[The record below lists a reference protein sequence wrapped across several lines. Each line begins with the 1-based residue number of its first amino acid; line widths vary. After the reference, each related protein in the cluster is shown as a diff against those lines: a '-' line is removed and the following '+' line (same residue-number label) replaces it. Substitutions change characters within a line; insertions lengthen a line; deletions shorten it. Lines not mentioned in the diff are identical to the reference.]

1 MPDAPISPLGGVN
14 DPVLSPIKQE
24 DTFNDYESWSNARGM
39 TTEEPVESI
48 RNYADYVREWHLN
61 TGELT
66 DEIDTSINT
75 ALLQKAQQ
83 IGAIG
88 TPDVDPDFEANA
100 VNLVGARDIS
110 SDRKISLVR
119 QALGDLEAD
128 NFSQKL
134 EADPTDPY
142 VNNRLNEAKALL
154 VRTGEIP
161 FATISSI
168 DGNERSIIGGPA
180 SRGAHLGDAFKRSAM
195 AGTVSY
201 ADAAQALRFSQTKN
215 SDGLN
220 VFEQQELSE
229 LMVEMAA
236 AKADRSN
243 YDVMGGALKDV
254 KEAISKADKINKE
267 FIDTPYK
274 SIEDAREALQR
285 HYSKTRNSYGAK
297 AYGRFSDRDI
307 GRALQVFAA
316 QDLNHSGA
324 FEFYDDPE
332 EDNRNIRMFGGVP
345 MAHPT
350 LMLRRDRFESAVDKD
365 TRLTDEQRIS
375 LKQRRQ
381 AYVAGAF
388 DHYKDILDETSA
400 TGSKWRAAL
409 QAGRVKGTPDVDIL
423 DNFLAD
429 PENYSH
435 FKNQL
440 TQFGSSIEASIAQLW
455 SFPAQIFGSSSAREY
470 NEKEAKEDARR
481 REVAA
486 LFGEEFSWVLD
497 AAGTAS
503 AVVVDA
509 LVSLGLAA
517 FTGGVVGLG
526 YLSTQAGSRVT
537 AKGLAKK
544 SMGLTLLKPK
554 FYQSP
559 KQLADDLIANNLIKT
574 SGTDAAKVGVEKA
587 IEAYTRA
594 MSNRFM
600 RQTTM
605 AIPWGTRSGGGMF
618 VSVYG
623 SLPDTMSH
631 EEKHAI
637 ALGAGLKAAASTIL
651 ITSAFSKMGL
661 GGFEDSLLNRGL
673 SYKEMKQVLT
683 KLSGQKVGNKEAEAL
698 IKSRM
703 AEAIHEL
710 DRPFNK
716 GVGKFL
722 KARAKDALPEGMEEG
737 LDEFVQSF
745 IEAAALDEERPL
757 IEHIN
762 RALVGAR
769 AGALIGGTLTPAMR
783 AVNRFATG
791 AGIKDAEAYERDQ
804 IQNIIS
810 TLEEND
816 SPLAAAE
823 LRNWTRTALARGPRE
838 ALPPRPEGAPSLEE
852 DVEAEATEAATPVEE
867 DAELIPASPAKQKHH
882 RQVNKTF
889 ANYYATD
896 GAAILPS
903 VLPRITDEAELQAA
917 RNDPDYNIDSDGV
930 IYGVRIGG
938 TWVGFPTR
946 KATRKDSPE
955 TLGQDE
961 MPFIDEVMAQ
971 GGPSPRPGFRR
982 VKRKTIIESL
992 EKDGVD
998 EDGKDK
1004 YKTVEREVEDFE
1016 WVPMF
1021 EQETPALP
1029 KAYTTESG
1037 EVQYEFP
1044 FSAALDRP
1052 VEQKIQQL
1060 LLPLSEQTSLPLGEG
1075 EAVTE
1080 PDPSAIPEFAKLAEG
1095 DERELFERALE
1106 ILSNSIKNEGRI
1118 QSKPVIDWLDN
1129 QFERNGTISPQLLDY
1144 ITQSIEVAVQES
1156 GTVDSEMADF
1166 REAIFTSF
1174 NTSMSLMLE
1183 DRLRKKDVAKNQS
1196 DQFTDWQKKKE
1207 EDEKVYEQLELNL
1220 SGKGQEDFNNEVTSA
1235 RQKIKELWDV
1245 DPNTFP
1251 EYVKF
1256 EDEWP
1261 DVAADISP
1269 ELLEKWKNRITEFYT
1284 RYLNPNL
1291 FAGEPISKAE
1301 DKRYLDH
1308 KNILNDYKNREG
1320 AFSDGAVENL
1330 YDEILD
1336 AERFILQAYDLYIQ
1350 NPEGQSI
1357 IALPKEQA
1365 GNQILIV
1372 EDTSKINFEE
1382 GVIGDSQFAFN
1393 IGTIRRLEEAPD
1405 TSQDSSLDAK
1415 WFGDDYISMRN
1426 FFISKDEEVDN
1437 YIVTELDLLITGATE
1452 EVNRGNEEYRPY
1464 LDWLSRG
1471 EPKGSS
1477 LRIPGRQ
1484 LISSDIAPYL
1494 IADLKNLAN
1503 LDSPANEV
1511 EEDENLKGGAW
1522 AGATAAK
1529 IQNLL
1534 DNPPDTPP
1542 AVIDDMTEVEIGVN
1556 LEDADSSTEYAEY
1569 LYFALEEVRN
1579 KEDYDDEGADKSVI
1593 ETAGFREL
1601 ASFLRDKHATDSPI
1615 LANDKLPRASVKI
1628 LGDELKRLANIASTA
1643 DGYASVVDPLNNK
1656 ADEILANL
1664 EATKPTTST
1673 ATTVI
1678 ESKISRTED
1687 GGRED
1692 ELSLDVATL
1701 GLNIF
1706 GGHTLEGS
1714 DKADSSANLRFDNA
1728 LNAEMQLWK
1737 SEAVN
1742 RWERAFELG
1751 DEEAMRV
1758 ENTYLAM
1765 LNPDS
1770 SIAGDG
1776 ARFGGRFVG
1785 MSFIGNISASDGIPI
1800 ALLERLYSD
1809 IKESYEYWRGAKKYD
1824 WFLPDVVRRGKQ
1836 PKDVDLLR
1844 DKLKLLSD
1852 HLSEVRNDPSQLSP
1866 NTQEELPIFVGNTDT
1881 EDYHDNASWKKAGG
1895 NDLYI
1900 EIDTEFIADPLE
1912 KAAADK
1918 FVGAFSRLKVEK
1930 VGEGT
1935 GRHIRW
1941 RATLDGETLTKD
1953 DGSEA
1958 IFKKLK
1964 EAKEFVFNDDNTQ
1977 PPDELTVLLN
1987 KVVYEPTSALPD
1999 PKFIVASGLRTRF
2012 LTEEDKADILA
2023 RPDAAADE
2031 PATDADAVFD
2041 SKWSIARLED
2051 EYNIAARPD
2060 PPQAYLD
2067 GARLF
2072 FRNGYE
2078 LGLSGDAFRKSQAGA
2093 ARPQYSDAF
2102 REGYE
2107 SGRLQYDAD
2116 ETLET
2121 SIGSYEPSPNSV
2133 YSTHLSGDDGGD
2145 HIQPLLSG
2153 ANSTEER
2160 QAILSEWTKRNPLA
2174 SAQLSSFMT
2183 KWARI
2188 MAYRPIFVTKKED
2201 GTSVYTYHEDWEAM
2215 VAEESERLRKE
2226 NPDITEV
2233 EAYDNAAK
2241 SLIGDDYRER
2251 MRYASLLNSAVL
2263 GGFEETRM
2271 PSGYKEDE
2279 IPILDEPDMYFGIN
2293 SSVLEEY
2300 KQEAETNIREEYNLS
2315 LNSTLV
2321 GYEEYIRLE
2330 QQRLAEVAWSE
2341 KMTQNP
2347 TGVMAEADAP
2357 LLVKAIS
2364 SVLAIAESPGSP
2376 LNGRGLNT
2384 DISTDSFKKVLE
2396 MADEA
2401 APFSEFVEF
2410 LESDEMFGESEATQE
2425 AINGILNYLGYDSV
2439 IDLRAVDPMQPSG
2452 MRRDTPATLVV
2463 FDSRRVKSGNP
2474 ITFDDDGQ
2482 IILPEDRIDL
2492 RDYDERRTQVA
2503 AFESTTPPPMI
2514 SGTHNGMEAIA
2525 ADDSEN
2531 TATDIKRRVNDNVG
2545 LALDVA
2551 SSNGVNATVVRSLD
2565 YAPGGSKQ
2573 SAPPMW
2579 AKGNMVYINPYGIA
2593 RAISGLQDKDA
2604 LHLSVTMVSEEMAH
2618 VASWNVLTRAE
2629 VQEVIDSLGD
2639 GDFTDIADE
2648 YYQDQSSKEASFA
2661 RLNSPDPT
2669 VSGKEKYRLIEEKM
2683 RMHAQRVVRGFTTE
2697 EDNKFF
2703 RSNPNLL
2710 QRAIRYMKGFLR
2722 RLLELRKVQRQ
2733 NPHLARATDRIV
2745 TQIRM
2750 MRGNFKAPDIEPF
2763 DVNNPESGMV
2773 ALASKIDSTAELN
2786 DTSMIPV
2793 KYDEDDNI
2801 IQQPYDLLGSP
2812 LLTSKGFRNKGARD
2826 FTKPDYVELPY
2837 AVIKPDRAK
2846 VEAAIDSG
2854 AIDRAAALL
2863 AKQAEESLSDPE
2875 LPEDIGQA
2883 RFGVWGARSLRR
2895 LLYKAP
2901 VKASQ
2906 SRWRIQPPA
2915 EQGISGGDLL
2925 AAELIFN
2932 RAAKQLDMDTAE
2944 LHAVMQFA
2952 EKKIWAGN
2960 GWVDDVGVKEPEDTA
2975 PPQFTVKPPK
2985 NLYRGDSGGKMISAS
3000 MGYGLY
3006 STRDRSFAAKYGKV
3020 SKADVDLYWPRN
3032 PLVLH
3037 GAGYAPDLLSDYIF
3051 RNTDFRNIR
3060 EFNKAY
3066 PDTAVFLKEQGYDG
3080 VIAAD
3085 EVYRIPPED
3094 QETTEDTALH
3104 TSISLVGVPDDASEA
3119 IENIRSLGTT
3129 AVAFAGLSNEP
3140 VTAVRPSSLG
3150 FPKEWDAAYDS
3161 FKEVAERGGLPIGVE
3176 NIYFKVKPGVN
3187 YKNEVELSLLWVPHT
3202 MQRKGVAK
3210 ALLKALFKKAD
3221 ETGAM
3226 VSALAKAYTTDGLQG
3241 KELVSFYQR
3250 AGMTGVGRMESQAIT
3265 DPEGFIA
3272 DTIESWQDIRDN
3284 EYEDELDWRKAD
3296 DSPLTSEEQ
3305 RILTTSPIEY
3315 YSSTG
3320 SRDRLTLPLID
3331 PVPSDEALEI
3341 AVRRKQKDEAARVY
3355 ADEGLQ
3361 IYRPY
3366 RGKEDAAP
3374 ESYFPDLYTSIGVTP
3389 EQDARYLELA
3399 QNEEANMGEL
3409 QQMVEERAKA
3419 AGYNV
3424 GPVFH
3429 GTNMEFTE
3437 FTRGDLGF
3445 HFGNEKQA
3453 RWRNDRR
3460 RDDGKFGRYV
3470 NPKAQADPNNRLVKV
3485 YLRANNL
3492 LRIND
3497 PGNSDSN
3504 ALITDL
3510 LGADVITLEE
3520 ANRFWAMAPNS
3531 EELESQYGDDAEFDL
3546 NYNEANNRAHEA
3558 IRQRLI
3564 ELGYDGAVYKN
3575 VLEGLTGGFRRES
3588 SGDSYIAFTPNQ
3600 IKSADPVTRDA
3611 DGNIIP
3617 LSQRF
3622 DEDQESIL
3630 YTSIGDTDLWDSQDP
3645 NATKFPDWNLDIA
3658 KLDDP
3663 RMRGITMRH
3672 TGVSEATA
3680 PAGERLHIQRYPS
3693 FLMWDTFSF
3702 DKDEDGRPQPSI
3714 SDPVS
3719 VKDMRLLNNAPD
3731 TNAPTRVRQEHKQ
3744 KKLNELRYRG
3754 ALLDDMGFDAN
3765 TLQPEDIR
3773 VLGQSGRRTIVEVS
3787 LPEGMKQVFYLSSG
3801 RGRKA
3806 GIGGTTAGQWQPFG
3820 GFMDNISPR
3829 SGNVIPRWFIKD
3841 ADYLTLPD
3849 GSNLVDKSAD
3859 WLERNQEIVS
3869 QARLYGSASFTEIS
3883 ERLDELVEKVAPDK
3897 PMWISGGINAAIG
3910 GGASQEA
3917 TNILLNRHGV
3927 TNVVYD
3933 PANRSP
3939 EHNEEAA
3946 KLIRGGQADTATVAS
3961 VMNSGVSDDVRA
3973 HAIELAAD
3981 AIKPNGSAYFWVT
3994 EHAANRYA
4002 ESYRGFVNQVKKN
4015 FGEVISNESTAYKD
4029 GERIGSYD
4037 RLIVARKPI
4046 KELDG
4051 EEPVELASSIGSR
4064 PPTDEEILNATEFR
4078 HVLDLFDLPVLK
4090 AGGYKKPFKYK
4101 FMRWLAGSLDPRVRS
4116 LDDQRKFMMNQSLRT
4131 VTKFHE
4137 NLKAQTIEAYGSLG
4151 KAPIRVIAAA
4161 IGNTRG
4167 ARPSSADAKRI
4178 EDYVTQGVAA
4188 IDAKL
4193 KEQERIAKK
4202 GDITYKEVREAR
4214 KQAKQQKALLEEE
4227 ANAEYAVLTEQDRQ
4241 RIIRDRADALDLLRN
4256 GNDTIPAAPELVDTL
4271 DRMRKYIDALSVKVK
4286 QLYGVS
4292 PELEARIDD
4301 QLGIYL
4307 TRSYR
4312 IFNESGWADKVLT
4325 DPSEEFQRIREK
4337 GEGYFREQ
4345 FINAQTAMLLD
4356 KSRRDKSK
4364 ALKAKDEV
4372 AFADAEMSASEAA
4385 AMAEAQYNALSEGNR
4400 THGQQQVEAFIEAY
4414 RNKGYMPAGLAGKSE
4429 GYKPLTDNLKRK
4441 KDLDPRLQELLGVYG
4456 EESFFDNMFRTFM
4469 TLSTMA
4475 ANQNFLVRVAEMG
4488 REQGWLLTQEELNKK
4503 AAEDP
4508 DTYGGGNYV
4517 AVRPNVSSNDRKPNT
4532 LYDPFVNYIDRKTG
4546 EELDYGK
4553 ANVSVASPLFAPKE
4567 FKEAMEKTFEPSMIS
4582 QMQDEA
4588 SEVAQTLH
4596 KIASRATGLS
4606 MATKTLGSVGF
4617 YVRNIAS
4624 NMLFFAPAQGFFS
4637 YRHMTKHLIKEGRR
4651 TLRWSSPE
4659 KIDSYYAELDA
4670 LGVIGDEL
4678 RPSVLKELVM
4688 GETTPETMMKDLD
4701 TMLADAEGNKALKQ
4715 SKKFVEKLQE
4725 LSRSVDAFYK
4735 IAYFEHELDV
4745 LRKAQRKSRDAG
4757 ISDSISELSESEL
4770 KREAARKVLMTA
4782 QSYSQAPPFV
4792 KGALKSWYGV
4802 VFAPFLR
4809 FKIEVPRIMINTGR
4823 LIWEEIKSDNSV
4835 IRNRGY
4841 RRLSGFTFAVGGLG
4855 TGMSYLISHMFGG
4868 LTDEE
4873 EEANRASMP
4882 HYLRSHTFITYKRD
4896 GELRSL
4902 DLTYINPFAT
4912 MLDPMMRAFPEIMR
4926 GDVPEATREF
4936 MTALFANQFL
4946 DEQIMFGTIQSMIK
4960 NKNPDTDQPIV
4971 EATDSA
4977 EDALYKWGRFLFSE
4991 AIVPPS
4997 VERIG
5002 KGSDIMQLLMGDNA
5016 AGNFDP
5022 IFALGREFYPAR
5034 EYTIKPVDQLERYL
5048 RTRSEEMKRAK
5059 MLTRRLRWENIS
5071 DEDVRKIAQRDVEKR
5086 KRINKDMQRMF
5097 KGFES
5102 MGISEGKIY
5111 DIAKSKN
5118 FGKRRLALLHR
5129 GYMERPVLSKEFQR
5143 ELVGKGEEY
5152 ARRLQI
5158 FTDEVNKMPRFIP
5171 LDD

>member
-1 MPDAPISPLGGVN
+1 MPDAPIPPLGGVN

-66 DEIDTSINT
+66 DEIDASINT

-142 VNNRLNEAKALL
+142 VNNRLNESKALL

-236 AKADRSN
+236 AKADKSN

-297 AYGRFSDRDI
+297 AHGRFSDRDI

-791 AGIKDAEAYERDQ
+791 AGIKDAESYERDQ

-852 DVEAEATEAATPVEE
+852 DVEAEATEITPPVEE

-896 GAAILPS
+896 GATILPS

-917 RNDPDYNIDSDGV
+917 RNDADYNIDSDGV

-1021 EQETPALP
+1021 EQEAPAIP

-1144 ITQSIEVAVQES
+1144 ITQTIEVAVQES

-1207 EDEKVYEQLELNL
+1207 EDEKVYEQLEFNL
-1220 SGKGQEDFNNEVTSA
+1220 SDKGQEDFNNEVTSA

-1393 IGTIRRLEEAPD
+1393 IGPIKRLEAAP
-1405 TSQDSSLDAK
+1405 A
-1415 WFGDDYISMRN
+1415 
-1426 FFISKDEEVDN
+1426 
-1437 YIVTELDLLITGATE
+1437 
-1452 EVNRGNEEYRPY
+1452 
-1464 LDWLSRG
+1464 
-1471 EPKGSS
+1471 
-1477 LRIPGRQ
+1477 
-1484 LISSDIAPYL
+1484 
-1494 IADLKNLAN
+1494 
-1503 LDSPANEV
+1503 
-1511 EEDENLKGGAW
+1511 EDE
-1522 AGATAAK
+1522 
-1529 IQNLL
+1529 
-1534 DNPPDTPP
+1534 

-1601 ASFLRDKHATDSPI
+1601 ASFLRDKRATDSPI

-1664 EATKPTTST
+1664 KATKPTTPT
-1673 ATTVI
+1673 ASTVI

-1737 SEAVN
+1737 SEAVS

-1751 DEEAMRV
+1751 DKEAMRV
-1758 ENTYLAM
+1758 ENTYLAA
-1765 LNPDS
+1765 LNS
-1770 SIAGDG
+1770 GSLSG
-1776 ARFGGRFVG
+1776 RFGGSFVG
-1785 MSFIGNISASDGIPI
+1785 MSFIGNLSASDGIPI

-1824 WFLPDVVRRGKQ
+1824 WFLPDVVRRDKH
-1836 PKDVDLLR
+1836 PEDVDLLR

-1866 NTQEELPIFVGNTDT
+1866 NSQEELPIFVGNTDT
-1881 EDYHDNASWKKAGG
+1881 EDYHYNASWKKAGG

-1900 EIDTEFIADPLE
+1900 EIDTGFIADPLE

-1941 RATLDGETLTKD
+1941 RATLDGETLTKN

-1987 KVVYEPTSALPD
+1987 NVVYEPTSALPD

-2012 LTEEDKADILA
+2012 LTEEDKAEILA
-2023 RPDAAADE
+2023 RPDAAAAE
-2031 PATDADAVFD
+2031 PVTDGITVFN
-2041 SKWSIARLED
+2041 SKWSTERLETEHGTERFPKETQQGRLD
-2051 EYNIAARPD
+2051 NARD
-2060 PPQAYLD
+2060 YF
-2067 GARLF
+2067 GS
-2072 FRNGYE
+2072 GYE
-2078 LGLSGDAFRKSQAGA
+2078 LGLSGAQYEAPRWKWIYELTAFK
-2093 ARPQYSDAF
+2093 
-2102 REGYE
+2102 EGYA
-2107 SGRLQYDAD
+2107 SGREQSDAD

-2551 SSNGVNATVVRSLD
+2551 SSNGVNTTVVRSLD

-2573 SAPPMW
+2573 NAPPMW
-2579 AKGNMVYINPYGIA
+2579 AKGNMVYINPYGVA

-2745 TQIRM
+2745 TQLRM

-2773 ALASKIDSTAELN
+2773 ALATQIDSTAELN

-2812 LLTSKGFRNKGARD
+2812 LLTGKGFRNKGARD

-2975 PPQFTVKPPK
+2975 
-2985 NLYRGDSGGKMISAS
+2985 
-3000 MGYGLY
+3000 
-3006 STRDRSFAAKYGKV
+3006 
-3020 SKADVDLYWPRN
+3020 
-3032 PLVLH
+3032 
-3037 GAGYAPDLLSDYIF
+3037 
-3051 RNTDFRNIR
+3051 
-3060 EFNKAY
+3060 
-3066 PDTAVFLKEQGYDG
+3066 
-3080 VIAAD
+3080 
-3085 EVYRIPPED
+3085 
-3094 QETTEDTALH
+3094 LH

-3221 ETGAM
+3221 KTGAM
-3226 VSALAKAYTTDGLQG
+3226 VSALAKAYTTDGPQG

-3250 AGMTGVGRMESQAIT
+3250 AGMTGVGRMEPQAIT

-3272 DTIESWQDIRDN
+3272 DTIDSWQDIRDN

-3305 RILTTSPIEY
+3305 RILTTSPNEY

-3320 SRDRLTLPLID
+3320 SRDRLTFPLID

-3341 AVRRKQKDEAARVY
+3341 AVRRKQKDEAARHY
-3355 ADEGLQ
+3355 MDEGLQ

-3374 ESYFPDLYTSIGVTP
+3374 ESYFPDLYTSIGDPPIPPATKRFVEGEMGSFSTDKLLYTIMNNGDPFTRESAEALNYTLNVLPDMDDADRLRQQNPDLSEEEIEMLAEWPWESQPTPIKGLNATMDDRGNLYIGAFEDPMTGEVEGEGGMYGYLPKSRVDEVFDTFRSGAAVNLHHLKKAIMGTMSIGAQAQSIHKRNYEKQPKTDGVHAPGEGFRARHGRLLQYWFRGGRVFLDSGAFAAFSAKNNILDAGSVDAAIKAGYPKTIVEQVYNNPKSSLLNWEEIVSFYEEWAALSINPTDALNLTVVAPDIIGDPIGTKELLEQYKDRLLGLMDKGVTVVVPAQRPNAPRDEASFADAVGDITSIFGEDSRRWNFVVGAPSAKAVWSKKELETYVDQVSRNDIP
-3389 EQDARYLELA
+3389 ENQQAYRIHMLGANDERVRGLSKKSTHVLITGDTTADFVKEDQFDRTGRPLRKLETEAQWNKYEKVARDFAKMGQAIAKYSTARPLTRGAGQPLTGVATTPTSSDEQLELWSS
-3399 QNEEANMGEL
+3399 
-3409 QQMVEERAKA
+3409 
-3419 AGYNV
+3419 
-3424 GPVFH
+3424 
-3429 GTNMEFTE
+3429 
-3437 FTRGDLGF
+3437 LG
-3445 HFGNEKQA
+3445 G
-3453 RWRNDRR
+3453 
-3460 RDDGKFGRYV
+3460 
-3470 NPKAQADPNNRLVKV
+3470 
-3485 YLRANNL
+3485 
-3492 LRIND
+3492 
-3497 PGNSDSN
+3497 
-3504 ALITDL
+3504 
-3510 LGADVITLEE
+3510 
-3520 ANRFWAMAPNS
+3520 M
-3531 EELESQYGDDAEFDL
+3531 
-3546 NYNEANNRAHEA
+3546 
-3558 IRQRLI
+3558 
-3564 ELGYDGAVYKN
+3564 
-3575 VLEGLTGGFRRES
+3575 
-3588 SGDSYIAFTPNQ
+3588 
-3600 IKSADPVTRDA
+3600 
-3611 DGNIIP
+3611 
-3617 LSQRF
+3617 
-3622 DEDQESIL
+3622 
-3630 YTSIGDTDLWDSQDP
+3630 DLWDSQDP

-3731 TNAPTRVRQEHKQ
+3731 TNAPTIVREAHKQ
-3744 KKLNELRYRG
+3744 KKLNGLRYRG

-3849 GSNLVDKSAD
+3849 GSNLVEKSAD

-4015 FGEVISNESTAYKD
+4015 FGEVITNESTAYKD

-4151 KAPIRVIAAA
+4151 KAPIKVIAAA

-4178 EDYVTQGVAA
+4178 EDYVMQGVAA

-4385 AMAEAQYNALSEGNR
+4385 AMAESQYNALSEGNR
-4400 THGQQQVEAFIEAY
+4400 TYGQQQVEAFIEAY

-4567 FKEAMEKTFEPSMIS
+4567 FKEAMEKTFEPSLVS

-4588 SEVAQTLH
+4588 SEVAQTMH

-4617 YVRNIAS
+4617 YIRNIAS

-4670 LGVIGDEL
+4670 LGIIGDEL

>member
-1 MPDAPISPLGGVN
+1 MPDAPIPPLGGVN

-48 RNYADYVREWHLN
+48 KNYADYVREWHLN

-66 DEIDTSINT
+66 DEIDASINT

-134 EADPTDPY
+134 ETDPTDPY

-236 AKADRSN
+236 AKADKSN

-297 AYGRFSDRDI
+297 AHGRFSDRDI

-623 SLPDTMSH
+623 SLPDTMTH

-791 AGIKDAEAYERDQ
+791 AGIKDAESYERDQ

-852 DVEAEATEAATPVEE
+852 DVEAEATEITPPVEE

-917 RNDPDYNIDSDGV
+917 RNDADYNIDSDGV

-1021 EQETPALP
+1021 EQEAPALP

-1106 ILSNSIKNEGRI
+1106 ILSDSIKNEGRI

-1144 ITQSIEVAVQES
+1144 ITQTIEAAVQES

-1393 IGTIRRLEEAPD
+1393 IGPIKRLEEAP
-1405 TSQDSSLDAK
+1405 A
-1415 WFGDDYISMRN
+1415 
-1426 FFISKDEEVDN
+1426 
-1437 YIVTELDLLITGATE
+1437 
-1452 EVNRGNEEYRPY
+1452 
-1464 LDWLSRG
+1464 
-1471 EPKGSS
+1471 
-1477 LRIPGRQ
+1477 
-1484 LISSDIAPYL
+1484 
-1494 IADLKNLAN
+1494 
-1503 LDSPANEV
+1503 
-1511 EEDENLKGGAW
+1511 EDE
-1522 AGATAAK
+1522 
-1529 IQNLL
+1529 
-1534 DNPPDTPP
+1534 

-1601 ASFLRDKHATDSPI
+1601 ASFLRDKNATDSPI

-1656 ADEILANL
+1656 ADKILANL
-1664 EATKPTTST
+1664 EATKPTTPT

-1678 ESKISRTED
+1678 ESKIDRIEF

-1714 DKADSSANLRFDNA
+1714 DTPDSSANLRFDNA
-1728 LNAEMQLWK
+1728 LNAELQVWRE
-1737 SEAVN
+1737 EAVN
-1742 RWERAFELG
+1742 RWERAFEFG
-1751 DEEAMRV
+1751 NKEAMRV
-1758 ENTYLAM
+1758 ENTYLAA
-1765 LNPDS
+1765 LNS
-1770 SIAGDG
+1770 GSLSG
-1776 ARFGGRFVG
+1776 RFGGSFVG
-1785 MSFIGNISASDGIPI
+1785 MSFIGNLSASDGIPI

-1809 IKESYEYWRGAKKYD
+1809 IKESYEYWRGAKEYD
-1824 WFLPDVVRRGKQ
+1824 WSLPDVVRRGKH
-1836 PKDVDLLR
+1836 PEDVDLLR

-1866 NTQEELPIFVGNTDT
+1866 NSQEELPIFSGNTDT
-1881 EDYHDNASWKKAGG
+1881 EDYHGNASWKKVEVN

-1912 KAAADK
+1912 KAVIDQ
-1918 FVGAFSRLKVEK
+1918 FVNYLRRLKVEK

-1987 KVVYEPTSALPD
+1987 KVVYEPTSVLPD
-1999 PKFIVASGLRTRF
+1999 PKYLIAYGG
-2012 LTEEDKADILA
+2012 TEYIEAKDKAEILA

-2067 GARLF
+2067 GARLY

-2551 SSNGVNATVVRSLD
+2551 SSNGVNTTVVRSLD

-2573 SAPPMW
+2573 NAPPMW
-2579 AKGNMVYINPYGIA
+2579 AKGNMVYITPYGVA

-2745 TQIRM
+2745 TQLRM

-2773 ALASKIDSTAELN
+2773 ALATQIDSTAELN

-2812 LLTSKGFRNKGARD
+2812 LLTGKGFRNKGARD

-2932 RAAKQLDMDTAE
+2932 RAAKQLDMKPEE

-2952 EKKIWAGN
+2952 EKKIWTGN
-2960 GWVDDVGVKEPEDTA
+2960 GWVDDAKQDVWSYPTDQEVSSAATAMNVSKLPKTFALLDKQGVKWESGSINADIGGGSFDNVTEALEKLGVVNYVYDPFNRTSEENREAVSAIRDGQADTA
-2975 PPQFTVKPPK
+2975 TVNNVLNVIKEEEARELVIK
-2985 NLYRGDSGGKMISAS
+2985 QAANAIGRGGK
-3000 MGYGLY
+3000 
-3006 STRDRSFAAKYGKV
+3006 
-3020 SKADVDLYWPRN
+3020 
-3032 PLVLH
+3032 
-3037 GAGYAPDLLSDYIF
+3037 
-3051 RNTDFRNIR
+3051 
-3060 EFNKAY
+3060 AY
-3066 PDTAVFLKEQGYDG
+3066 FLIYEKDGDG
-3080 VIAAD
+3080 VGKDTSRGWQNNRKAETYIPEIKKHFG
-3085 EVYRIPPED
+3085 EVTRKGTLITASPK
-3094 QETTEDTALH
+3094 TEDIILH

-3250 AGMTGVGRMESQAIT
+3250 AGMTGVGSMESQAIT

-3272 DTIESWQDIRDN
+3272 DTIDSWQDLRDN

-3305 RILTTSPIEY
+3305 RVLTTSPNEY

-3331 PVPSDEALEI
+3331 PVPTDAELEI
-3341 AVRRKQKDEAARVY
+3341 AVRRKQKDEAARHY
-3355 ADEGLQ
+3355 IDEGLQ

-3366 RGKEDAAP
+3366 RGKKDAAP
-3374 ESYFPDLYTSIGVTP
+3374 ESLYPDLYTSIGVTP

-3399 QNEEANMGEL
+3399 QNEDANMGEL
-3409 QQMVEERAKA
+3409 QQMVDERAKA
-3419 AGYNV
+3419 AGFFIDSY
-3424 GPVFH
+3424 H
-3429 GTNMEFTE
+3429 GTKSKGFTV
-3437 FTRGDLGF
+3437 FDKRKRGTGIVGSNSSGGFYFSYSRDGAEYFADGILVEKDSDVELGEDTATVY
-3445 HFGNEKQA
+3445 GGE
-3453 RWRNDRR
+3453 
-3460 RDDGKFGRYV
+3460 DGGVYYLLIEDESGEVQINAGPYTTEAKAESAGKSLIDKWNKSEIGDEVYQQDNV
-3470 NPKAQADPNNRLVKV
+3470 MHTKLKMTNPKRV
-3485 YLRANNL
+3485 
-3492 LRIND
+3492 
-3497 PGNSDSN
+3497 
-3504 ALITDL
+3504 
-3510 LGADVITLEE
+3510 
-3520 ANRFWAMAPNS
+3520 
-3531 EELESQYGDDAEFDL
+3531 GDGMSFRTAERTAKA
-3546 NYNEANNRAHEA
+3546 E
-3558 IRQRLI
+3558 
-3564 ELGYDGAVYKN
+3564 GYDGIIATDIVD
-3575 VLEGLTGGFRRES
+3575 GGVSHDVFVVFE
-3588 SGDSYIAFTPNQ
+3588 PNQ

-3611 DGNIIP
+3611 DGNVIP

-3622 DEDQESIL
+3622 DEGQESIL

-3645 NATKFPDWNLDIA
+3645 NAAEFPDWNLDIG
-3658 KLDDP
+3658 KLDEP

-3731 TNAPTRVRQEHKQ
+3731 TNAPTIVRQAHKQ

-3841 ADYLTLPD
+3841 VDYLTLPD

-3883 ERLDELVEKVAPDK
+3883 ERLDELVEKAAPDK

-3961 VMNSGVSDDVRA
+3961 VMNSGVSEDVRA

-4151 KAPIRVIAAA
+4151 KAPIKVIAAA

-4178 EDYVTQGVAA
+4178 EDYVMQGVAA

-5071 DEDVRKIAQRDVEKR
+5071 DEDVRKIAQTDVEKR

-5102 MGISEGKIY
+5102 MGIPEGKIY